1 MTTQLNDLER
11 IEDELTQVQQQFT
24 AAATTLDALHTIQVQ
39 FADLRQTYDDLQRML
54 STIALDWQGRAAEAQ
69 TALTRLGETEVAMQ
83 QLVSKL
89 DDRVQAHLAESAD
102 QIRQMV
108 SNVQAQRESLQ
119 QQQTALAQTLQQD
132 VAAQFDDQRTT
143 VALAL
148 RTMDEQAAARVQTVQ
163 TQLTAFDDQIRQMV
177 ANVQQQQQAFQQQQA
192 TLAQTLKQDLTAQFD
207 DQRNK
212 VALAL
217 RTMDEQ
223 AASRV
228 QTVQTQLTAFDAQI
242 RQMAASV
249 QQQQQAFQQQQATLA
264 QTLRQDVAA
273 QCDDQRTT
281 VTLALRTM
289 DKQAASRVQTVQT
302 ELTALAT
309 LQQQEHQQSQEHEE
323 HVQQQLT
330 NLDNLQRTDRE
341 ALGRTLEAL
350 YRRINGQHTQVI
362 TELRQDLLTSF
373 QQRAEQ
379 TEQQLTALDGRVL
392 VHRQAGERGL
402 QQYATDAGQR
412 METFE
417 QRLAQGDALLQR
429 NRQVVTNLV
438 IAVIVLALLLVGL
451 GMWVIFSV
459 KG

>member
-1 MTTQLNDLER
+1 M
-11 IEDELTQVQQQFT
+11 
-24 AAATTLDALHTIQVQ
+24 
-39 FADLRQTYDDLQRML
+39 
-54 STIALDWQGRAAEAQ
+54 
-69 TALTRLGETEVAMQ
+69 
-83 QLVSKL
+83 
-89 DDRVQAHLAESAD
+89 
-102 QIRQMV
+102 
-108 SNVQAQRESLQ
+108 
-119 QQQTALAQTLQQD
+119 
-132 VAAQFDDQRTT
+132 
-143 VALAL
+143 
-148 RTMDEQAAARVQTVQ
+148 
-163 TQLTAFDDQIRQMV
+163 
-177 ANVQQQQQAFQQQQA
+177 
-192 TLAQTLKQDLTAQFD
+192 
-207 DQRNK
+207 
-212 VALAL
+212 
-217 RTMDEQ
+217 
-223 AASRV
+223 
-228 QTVQTQLTAFDAQI
+228 
-242 RQMAASV
+242 
-249 QQQQQAFQQQQATLA
+249 
-264 QTLRQDVAA
+264 
-273 QCDDQRTT
+273 
-281 VTLALRTM
+281 
-289 DKQAASRVQTVQT
+289 QTVQT

>member
-108 SNVQAQRESLQ
+108 ASVQAQRESLQ

-177 ANVQQQQQAFQQQQA
+177 ASVQAQRESLQQQQTA
-192 TLAQTLKQDLTAQFD
+192 LAQTLQQDVAAQFD

-264 QTLRQDVAA
+264 QTLKQDVTA

-281 VTLALRTM
+281 VAIALRTM
-289 DKQAASRVQTVQT
+289 DEQAASRVQTVQT

-392 VHRQAGERGL
+392 VHQQAGERGL
-402 QQYATDAGQR
+402 QQYVTDAGQR

>member
-69 TALTRLGETEVAMQ
+69 TALTRLGEAEVAMQ

-132 VAAQFDDQRTT
+132 VA
-143 VALAL
+143 
-148 RTMDEQAAARVQTVQ
+148 
-163 TQLTAFDDQIRQMV
+163 
-177 ANVQQQQQAFQQQQA
+177 
-192 TLAQTLKQDLTAQFD
+192 AQFD

-264 QTLRQDVAA
+264 QTLKQDVTA

-281 VTLALRTM
+281 VAIALRTM
-289 DKQAASRVQTVQT
+289 DEQAASRVQTVQT

-402 QQYATDAGQR
+402 QQYVTDAGQR

>member
-69 TALTRLGETEVAMQ
+69 TALTRLGEAEVAMQ

-207 DQRNK
+207 DQRN
-212 VALAL
+212 
-217 RTMDEQ
+217 
-223 AASRV
+223 
-228 QTVQTQLTAFDAQI
+228 
-242 RQMAASV
+242 
-249 QQQQQAFQQQQATLA
+249 
-264 QTLRQDVAA
+264 
-273 QCDDQRTT
+273 
-281 VTLALRTM
+281 
-289 DKQAASRVQTVQT
+289 
-302 ELTALAT
+302 
-309 LQQQEHQQSQEHEE
+309 
-323 HVQQQLT
+323 
-330 NLDNLQRTDRE
+330 
-341 ALGRTLEAL
+341 
-350 YRRINGQHTQVI
+350 
-362 TELRQDLLTSF
+362 
-373 QQRAEQ
+373 
-379 TEQQLTALDGRVL
+379 
-392 VHRQAGERGL
+392 
-402 QQYATDAGQR
+402 
-412 METFE
+412 
-417 QRLAQGDALLQR
+417 
-429 NRQVVTNLV
+429 
-438 IAVIVLALLLVGL
+438 
-451 GMWVIFSV
+451 
-459 KG
+459 